1 MSLEGTK
8 GGSFSF
14 LNGVNF
20 YGNCKLVNDSS
31 GYFYMKNVN
40 VPEGVVLRNLGT
52 KGIFRLTTDGSGV
65 VDIDPGTDFTVV
77 NTNTNTYGSGLYN
90 WGSLR
95 LKSGTLNIE
104 GSGSGHVIL
113 NGGYGGTMTFD
124 VESNVY
130 PYYNATRYDWDGEKV
145 RCKFYTPKP
154 VPPERH
160 LWISTPN
167 LGKYTDVESTVS
179 VYLRGSFADDTTIRV
194 TGDSNNG
201 NVFFDGK
208 NSGLIQLEYTGGVGS
223 YVTFENDLNGLEGF
237 AYNSVGSG
245 KLYVRKGVS
254 LGKNIK
260 INNNALVNVYFNSS
274 SVVIGD
280 NVTINVSKDR
290 KEHVYITES
299 VPVGTVLNY

>member
-1 MSLEGTK
+1 M
-8 GGSFSF
+8 
-14 LNGVNF
+14 NGVNF

-208 NSGLIQLEYTGGVGS
+208 NSGLIQLEYTLHKKPLRS
-223 YVTFENDLNGLEGF
+223 F
-237 AYNSVGSG
+237 
-245 KLYVRKGVS
+245 
-254 LGKNIK
+254 
-260 INNNALVNVYFNSS
+260 LVILTNLRRPAPMQYRIPSTS
-274 SVVIGD
+274 
-280 NVTINVSKDR
+280 TAAP
-290 KEHVYITES
+290 T
-299 VPVGTVLNY
+299 